1 MVYHG
6 LSWSI
11 MVYYSLSW
19 PIMVYH
25 GLSWFFMVWHS
36 LTYVVYHGL
45 SWSIMVYHGLLQF
58 IMAHH
63 GLSWSIMVW
72 HSLSWLI
79 MFYHSL
85 SWFSWFIIV
94 FHGLS
99 WFLIVYHGLSWFI
112 IFAWG
117 ATRDFSLRF
126 SLIFDKIYILYQHVP
141 TCANSCWKGNAPG
154 QERDRVFSQ
163 MIGVPAPWQECPGR
177 PFCPDQRLKDEEI
190 RGCYQWVLDLLDL
203 LKMICYFPIG
213 ESTRHGESNLIRGF
227 SIFDGP
233 QKRHNSRSAPH
244 GRADLGLSSP
254 SSHQRRQNLRRLK
267 MFSAP
272 HLNS

>member
-1 MVYHG
+1 MILVFGG
-6 LSWSI
+6 LSRSETHLAVVETPRVKDKFCLMI
-11 MVYYSLSW
+11 CPSLK
-19 PIMVYH
+19 
-25 GLSWFFMVWHS
+25 
-36 LTYVVYHGL
+36 
-45 SWSIMVYHGLLQF
+45 LLGKSPET
-58 IMAHH
+58 H
-63 GLSWSIMVW
+63 
-72 HSLSWLI
+72 
-79 MFYHSL
+79 
-85 SWFSWFIIV
+85 
-94 FHGLS
+94 
-99 WFLIVYHGLSWFI
+99 
-112 IFAWG
+112 G

-190 RGCYQWVLDLLDL
+190 HGCYQWVLDLLDL